1 MSASTTKALSLAIV
15 AAVWAA
21 VSHLLKVNLQ
31 LWPVIVGLGCFVGTG
46 GGMMGLQKSVL
57 GTISGIVWA
66 AIYIA
71 VSGALGRQE
80 IVDALVLGAAI
91 FGIVY
96 QARVPLLSYTAGAIV
111 GGATYLAMGF
121 RTFGMNG
128 AIRVA
133 IALAIGCV
141 LGIAAERL
149 SEVIGR
155 MRVVPAMS
163 NR

>member
-15 AAVWAA
+15 AAAWAA
-21 VSHLLKVNLQ
+21 ISHLLKVNLQ
-31 LWPVIVGLGCFVGTG
+31 LWPVIVGLGCFVGSG

-57 GTISGIVWA
+57 GTISGIAWA
-66 AIYIA
+66 AVYISVA
-71 VSGALGRQE
+71 GALGRQE
-80 IVDALVLGAAI
+80 IVDALVLGAVI

-111 GGATYLAMGF
+111 GAATYFAMGF
-121 RTFGMNG
+121 RVFTMNG

-133 IALAIGCV
+133 IALALGCV

-149 SEVIGR
+149 QEVIGR